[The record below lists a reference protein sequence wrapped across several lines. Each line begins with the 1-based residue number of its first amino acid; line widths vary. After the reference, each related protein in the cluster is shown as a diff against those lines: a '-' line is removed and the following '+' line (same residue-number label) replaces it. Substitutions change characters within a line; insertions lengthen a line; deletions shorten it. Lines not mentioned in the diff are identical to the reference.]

1 MVINKIYAFG
11 TRWAGISSTIVFIL
25 VAIFASISWR
35 ANTFVIWSCK
45 IKIIGFKI
53 LFIATLWQ
61 VYYMHIIW
69 QLLQFYSTILQYHFS
84 FILHIAIL
92 FLKFISYLPPLSIQV
107 APFLQA
113 PLAQASNS
121 YWHPIPVKALLQE
134 QFMELP

>member
-1 MVINKIYAFG
+1 MGRHLFHNCFHFGRNFCQYILEGKYIRNLVLQNKNHRIQN
-11 TRWAGISSTIVFIL
+11 IVYCNFIL
-25 VAIFASISWR
+25 HAHHM
-35 ANTFVIWSCK
+35 T
-45 IKIIGFKI
+45 IITI
-53 LFIATLWQ
+53 
-61 VYYMHIIW
+61 
-69 QLLQFYSTILQYHFS
+69 LLQFYSILQYHFS

-121 YWHPIPVKALLQE
+121 YWHPIPVKALLHE